1 MSYGDT
7 PPTGP
12 TPPPVPPPQRNGCLT
27 AFMVIGGVILLL
39 PGLCALIFG
48 IGSLSQGGLGGG
60 IMPFVLLGLMV
71 GAVGVLMIRWA
82 VRDRGR

>member
-7 PPTGP
+7 PPTL
-12 TPPPVPPPQRNGCLT
+12 PPPPPGLPPQRNGCLT
-27 AFMVIGGVILLL
+27 AFMVIGGIILLL

-48 IGSLSQGGLGGG
+48 IGSLTSGGLDG

>member
-1 MSYGDT
+1 
-7 PPTGP
+7 
-12 TPPPVPPPQRNGCLT
+12 
-27 AFMVIGGVILLL
+27 
-39 PGLCALIFG
+39 
-48 IGSLSQGGLGGG
+48 LSGG